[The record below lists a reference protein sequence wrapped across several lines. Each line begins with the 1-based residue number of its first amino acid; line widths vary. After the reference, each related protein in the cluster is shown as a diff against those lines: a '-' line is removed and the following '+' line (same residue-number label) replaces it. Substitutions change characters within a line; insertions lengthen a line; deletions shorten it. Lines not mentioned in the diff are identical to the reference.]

1 MRGGFSLFD
10 THIHIGSARHSGRR
24 HHAADIIGSMNRF
37 GVDQSVAIPFPV
49 VEDYRRE
56 HDEIGAALRDYP
68 GRFVGAACLNP
79 FIPEREFRDEV
90 RRCREI
96 HGFRA
101 LKFQPQYQALNP
113 LLESSAFLFETA
125 IENNMALIVHTGT
138 GIPFSLP
145 SMYLLAAR
153 QYPELTIVLAHCGG
167 GGIFLGEA
175 IVAASL
181 FTNICLELSTLMP
194 HQVLE
199 VLQRV
204 PSDRLM
210 AGSDLPENL
219 DVEMSKILGLAISDH
234 DKRNILSGTG
244 CRVFGDAPAGVVTL
258 PAGSEL
264 SQAAAL
270 KNSAGAAVPL
280 SSTATL
286 NDGMSTPDRNVLF

>member
-1 MRGGFSLFD
+1 MRNGFRLFD
-10 THIHIGSARHSGRR
+10 THIHIGTARHSGRR
-24 HHAADIIGSMNRF
+24 HHAADMVAAMDRF
-37 GVDQSVAIPFPV
+37 GVDYSVAIPFPV
-49 VEDYRRE
+49 VDDYRGQ
-56 HDEIGAALRDYP
+56 HDEIGAAMRRYP
-68 GRFVGAACLNP
+68 GRLVGAACLNP
-79 FIPEREFRDEV
+79 YVPEAEFRAEV
-90 RRCREI
+90 RRCREQ

-125 IENNMALIVHTGT
+125 LENGMALIVHTGS
-138 GIPFSLP
+138 GIPFSMP

-153 QYPELTIVLAHCGG
+153 QYPELKFILAHCGG

-181 FTNICLELSTLMP
+181 FPNIYLELSSLMP

-219 DVEMSKILGLAISDH
+219 AIEFTKLLDLEIGE
-234 DKRNILSGTG
+234 DAKRNILAGTA
-244 CRVFGDAPAGVVTL
+244 CKVFG
-258 PAGSEL
+258 E
-264 SQAAAL
+264 
-270 KNSAGAAVPL
+270 
-280 SSTATL
+280 
-286 NDGMSTPDRNVLF
+286 PD